1 MISEIMIAVGI
12 IDKPTVNVSAFK
24 VFVLWERLY
33 ELLVK
38 HARHTVIMERE
49 EVRIASQVSFDKV
62 LYFWDQILIAGIS
75 RIFKS
80 PQTH

>member
-1 MISEIMIAVGI
+1 MIFEITIAGWI
-12 IDKPTVNVSAFK
+12 IDKSTINVSAFV
-24 VFVLWERLY
+24 VFVLWKRIY

-49 EVRIASQVSFDKV
+49 EVRITSQVSFDKV

-80 PQTH
+80 P